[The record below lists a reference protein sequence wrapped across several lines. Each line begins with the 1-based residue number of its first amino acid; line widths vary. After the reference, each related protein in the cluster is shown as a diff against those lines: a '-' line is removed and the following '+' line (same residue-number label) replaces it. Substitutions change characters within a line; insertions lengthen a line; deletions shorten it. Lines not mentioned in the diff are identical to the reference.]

1 MQSNLFRSTSR
12 LINRYGRVVDYVVT
26 TEGVYDVNTSS
37 MSAETETESQIKAYK
52 TKVSYSES
60 QNPNL
65 IGKDSAVYLIAGNSL
80 NFTPDAG
87 DRIVDDSDNS
97 DYQVVVV
104 SKVDLQG
111 AVALWRLI
119 CVRS

>member
-65 IGKDSAVYLIAGNSL
+65 IGKDSAVYLIAGISL
-80 NFTPDAG
+80 NFTPDTG
-87 DRIVDDSDNS
+87 DRIVDDADDS

-111 AVALWRLI
+111 AVALWRFI

>member
-1 MQSNLFRSTSR
+1 
-12 LINRYGRVVDYVVT
+12 
-26 TEGVYDVNTSS
+26 

-65 IGKDSAVYLIAGNSL
+65 IGKDSAVYLIAGISL
-80 NFTPDAG
+80 NFTPDTG
-87 DRIVDDSDNS
+87 DRIVDDADDS